1 MAATP
6 VTNIFDSTRDTTEG
20 IEVGPRLDPAVRL
33 DAGPADIAEL
43 KRLLRR
49 GARVA
54 HEQFDEDTHLD
65 EVIPK
70 PWGYEYRAFVDEF
83 FDFWALH
90 IDAPHSTSVHVHPRK
105 LTYLL
110 CLGGQGVT
118 TGLGGVS
125 IPIRQGS
132 VVRIA
137 PGAFHGTRNAGDEPL
152 ELIEVESPR
161 NKFDL
166 MRLKDDYNRAGTA
179 YESTSLETPRHP
191 MRKVV
196 AFPNTRMRAR
206 TPDGRFRFELR
217 TGMDL
222 FYRRRD
228 EDLFHIPLC
237 VSGAVYADV
246 EILTGRPEDTRRVQ
260 ADKQYLCVSRA

>member
-6 VTNIFDSTRDTTEG
+6 VTNIFESAREAGEG
-20 IEVGPRLDPAVRL
+20 IETGPRWDPTVRL
-33 DAGPADIAEL
+33 DAGAADIAEL

-217 TGMDL
+217 TGMDV
-222 FYRRRD
+222 FYRRRA

-237 VSGAVYADV
+237 VSGAVYADI
-246 EILTGRPEDTRRVQ
+246 EILTGRPGDARRVQ